1 MPLHILASKDLVLT
15 EKYALETILQSI
27 KDKVKDAGV
36 VKLSFIADEYKVPQE
51 FIQDLLLAD
60 EELMAA
66 HKLESGQL
74 MSLETEQ
81 NQLKQY
87 IESIKALD
95 VPTSIDTIVENLGII
110 SSHDKEKL
118 L

>member
-51 FIQDLLLAD
+51 FI
-60 EELMAA
+60 
-66 HKLESGQL
+66 
-74 MSLETEQ
+74 
-81 NQLKQY
+81 
-87 IESIKALD
+87 
-95 VPTSIDTIVENLGII
+95 
-110 SSHDKEKL
+110 
-118 L
+118 

>member
-1 MPLHILASKDLVLT
+1 
-15 EKYALETILQSI
+15 
-27 KDKVKDAGV
+27 
-36 VKLSFIADEYKVPQE
+36 
-51 FIQDLLLAD
+51 
-60 EELMAA
+60 
-66 HKLESGQL
+66 